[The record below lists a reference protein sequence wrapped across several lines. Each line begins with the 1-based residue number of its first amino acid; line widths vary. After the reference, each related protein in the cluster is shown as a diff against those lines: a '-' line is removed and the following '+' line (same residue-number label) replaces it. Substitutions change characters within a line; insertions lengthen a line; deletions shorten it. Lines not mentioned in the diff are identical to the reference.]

1 MLSNTTPTLTQQ
13 EDFPVGFAEHKD
25 TDHQMNDDTVF
36 YVEWLD
42 NSSEFPSLSAPN
54 ETNFTRGTW
63 ELLQRK
69 EINGEDEHTLI
80 PVEGDACWS
89 KLSTPG
95 LNELYVDVAEKNA
108 ELKPTKRTVQPLW
121 SEMSVKKKTV
131 KQGPVTDEDLYQD
144 DLGSELLNNQKTQ
157 SRRANRLGSRRQLH
171 DLKTVDIHVEG
182 ILKLATTRLGKTNIT
197 WVPYEKKQP
206 AMDREERLAVEEYF
220 YASINHVITSKPD
233 ALRFSSRFSQN
244 VKRSLHNYSTS
255 NNSESKRPL
264 FPDNSEFSVHSHIF
278 AK

>member
-1 MLSNTTPTLTQQ
+1 MLSNNTPTLTQQ
-13 EDFPVGFAEHKD
+13 EDFPVGFAEQKD
-25 TDHQMNDDTVF
+25 TNHQMNDDTVF

-42 NSSEFPSLSAPN
+42 NSSEFPSLSATN
-54 ETNFTRGTW
+54 ETNFTGGTW

-69 EINGEDEHTLI
+69 EINGDEHTLT
-80 PVEGDACWS
+80 PVEGDAWS

-95 LNELYVDVAEKNA
+95 LNELYVDVAEKNT

-121 SEMSVKKKTV
+121 PEMKMKKKTV
-131 KQGPVTDEDLYQD
+131 KETPVSDEDSYQD
-144 DLGSELLNNQKTQ
+144 DLGYELLTNQKTQ
-157 SRRANRLGSRRQLH
+157 SRRANRLGNRRHLH

-197 WVPYEKKQP
+197 WVPYEKKTSSSLG
-206 AMDREERLAVEEYF
+206 REERLAVEEYF
-220 YASINHVITSKPD
+220 NCSMNYAITNKPD
-233 ALRFSSRFSQN
+233 ALRFTSRFSQN
-244 VKRSLHNYSTS
+244 VKRSLHNYSVQ
-255 NNSESKRPL
+255 NESKRPI

>member
-1 MLSNTTPTLTQQ
+1 MLSNTTSTLTQQ
-13 EDFPVGFAEHKD
+13 EDFPVGFAEQKD
-25 TDHQMNDDTVF
+25 TNHQMNDDTVF

-42 NSSEFPSLSAPN
+42 NSSEFPSLSATN

-69 EINGEDEHTLI
+69 EINGDEHTLT
-80 PVEGDACWS
+80 PVEGDAWS
-89 KLSTPG
+89 KISTPG

-121 SEMSVKKKTV
+121 PEMSIKKKTA
-131 KQGPVTDEDLYQD
+131 KEDPVADEDLYQE
-144 DLGSELLNNQKTQ
+144 DLGYELLTNQKTQ
-157 SRRANRLGSRRQLH
+157 SRRANRLSSRRQLH

-197 WVPYEKKQP
+197 WVPYVKKQP
-206 AMDREERLAVEEYF
+206 SVDKEERLAVEEYF
-220 YASINHVITSKPD
+220 YASINHAITSKPD

-244 VKRSLHNYSTS
+244 VKRSLHNYSVH
-255 NNSESKRPL
+255 SESKRPI